1 MVLRDIN
8 KQTQDDAKQTN
19 RFPRYQLLGKET
31 NNINRRRQLLGSHA
45 RFIENSRS
53 MTNNN
58 TRRKAIK
65 RSTLLIIRYHKQT
78 MEFSLFFLFVY
89 LKPKNERATYIKL
102 SYDNYRL
109 ENDSNIIF
117 LIFWEILLETVH
129 VEYKIDKKCAIFRN
143 LDANLNYVREWVIA
157 MIEMNGCW
165 ICLFQQHIHE
175 NSIISCVLYVQKREV
190 REEKTSKQGY
200 GGGVYN
206 DNRYI
211 TTSLDPFQGNGL
223 SFPLNTGL
231 PFSYGLKM

>member
-1 MVLRDIN
+1 MQ
-8 KQTQDDAKQTN
+8 KT
-19 RFPRYQLLGKET
+19 
-31 NNINRRRQLLGSHA
+31 
-45 RFIENSRS
+45 
-53 MTNNN
+53 
-58 TRRKAIK
+58 
-65 RSTLLIIRYHKQT
+65 
-78 MEFSLFFLFVY
+78 VY
-89 LKPKNERATYIKL
+89 A
-102 SYDNYRL
+102 
-109 ENDSNIIF
+109 
-117 LIFWEILLETVH
+117 
-129 VEYKIDKKCAIFRN
+129 EYKIDKKCAIFRN
-143 LDANLNYVREWVIA
+143 LDANSNYVREWVIA

-223 SFPLNTGL
+223 PFPLNTGL